1 MQRGGSDERGFQMN
15 HLRQR
20 GYIFALL
27 ALLFVFG
34 ACKGESPTAPPI
46 TPPGTGTGNPPGTP
60 PGAGSSV
67 TLTVANPNPL
77 TDSSTAIT
85 ATVLINGQPAPAGT
99 AIEFETT
106 LGRFEESGA
115 SETLRTTNAQGQVT
129 VNLTSSSA
137 GTATVTAV
145 VNNIVQRTTVNFTAR
160 PVTPQPP
167 DTGSTITSVT
177 PSFGPVEGGT
187 LVTINGTNFR
197 QPVRVFFDLGGGELR
212 EATVASVTPTRIEVI
227 APRVQLATGQ
237 TLESTVVVFVEAG
250 TPNEQRV
257 TSAAT
262 FTFRSSQ
269 LTPAVSAV
277 SPPSGP
283 LEGGTRVSILGDG
296 FEPFV
301 QVFFGLAEAEIVNV
315 TFNEIVAIAPNSRDT
330 TVDAA
335 PVAGQVP
342 IRIVN
347 VNSRTETTFTAG
359 FRYHSAVRIIAVGPT
374 AGPFTGGTRVRIDG
388 VGFDD
393 PVAVTIGGFAA
404 QPIQVSGTQIIAIT
418 SAIPVTDCNDVTGDI
433 AVTNINTGASAVA
446 EDLEFTYQVPQ
457 PIVVSVSNPT
467 QVGGSI
473 SIRVFNAFGFPRLR
487 LGDTSL
493 SVTGQTDNGDG
504 TTTFTAI
511 VPTTIQLETEACAGV
526 TGIQALRPTA
536 FDVTYES
543 ATTGCTDTAT
553 RGATIE
559 PPNTPLLRF
568 SPATYTPFTA
578 AITPASAGPPIVPAS
593 VTPSQAQTL
602 NVVNAG
608 RAPLEVQSI
617 SATTAGCAFFTIS
630 APPTPQTL
638 QTCEVAPITARY
650 NGSTTPGTQSCTLT
664 VVTDA
669 GTRSFTLTGT
679 SQ

>member
-1 MQRGGSDERGFQMN
+1 MRRGGSVERGFQMN

-20 GYIFALL
+20 KYVFALL

-46 TPPGTGTGNPPGTP
+46 TPPGTGNPPGTP

-67 TLTVANPNPL
+67 TLVVANPNPL

-99 AIEFETT
+99 AVEFETT
-106 LGRFEESGA
+106 LGRFEDSGA
-115 SETLRTTNAQGQVT
+115 PATLRTTNAQGQVT
-129 VNLTSSSA
+129 VNLTSATA
-137 GTATVTAV
+137 GAATVTAV

-167 DTGSTITSVT
+167 ETGSTITSVT

-197 QPVRVFFDLGGGELR
+197 TPVRVFFDLGGGELR

-227 APRVQLATGQ
+227 APRVQLAAGQ

-250 TPNEQRV
+250 TPNEQRI

-269 LTPAVSAV
+269 LTPQVSAV

-315 TFNEIVAIAPNSRDT
+315 AFNEIVVIAPNSRDT
-330 TVDAA
+330 TVDAT

-342 IRIVN
+342 VRIVN
-347 VNSRTETTFTAG
+347 VNSRTETVFTG
-359 FRYHSAVRIIAVGPT
+359 FRYTSAMQIVAVGPT
-374 AGPFTGGTRVRIDG
+374 VGPFTGGTRVRIDG

-393 PVAVTIGGFAA
+393 PVAVTIGGYAA
-404 QPIQVSGTQIIAIT
+404 QPIDVSGTQIIAIT
-418 SAIPVTDCNDVTGDI
+418 SAIPVTGCADVTGEVV
-433 AVTNINTGASAVA
+433 VTNINTGASDVA
-446 EDLEFTYQVPQ
+446 ENVEFTYLVPD

-467 QVGGSI
+467 QVGGTI

-511 VPTTIQLETEACAGV
+511 VPTTIELETESCAGV
-526 TGIQALRPTA
+526 SGIEALQPTA

-553 RGATIE
+553 RAATIE
-559 PPNTPLLRF
+559 PPNTPILRF
-568 SPATYTPFTA
+568 SPTTFTPFTA
-578 AITPASAGPPIVPAS
+578 TITPENPGPPIVPAS
-593 VTPSQAQTL
+593 VAPSANQTVNL
-602 NVVNAG
+602 VNAG
-608 RAPLEVQSI
+608 
-617 SATTAGCAFFTIS
+617 TANLTITAVSNTCDPALFTVS
-630 APPTPQTL
+630 LPSPGQQL
-638 QTCEVAPITARY
+638 GTCEIAPIIARY
-650 NGSTTPGTQSCTLT
+650 NGTTGGGTQSCTVT
-664 VVTDA
+664 VTTDA
-669 GTRSFTLTGT
+669 GARTFTLTGT

>member
-1 MQRGGSDERGFQMN
+1 MRRGGSVERGFQMN

-20 GYIFALL
+20 KYIFALL

-34 ACKGESPTAPPI
+34 ACKGESPTAPPT
-46 TPPGTGTGNPPGTP
+46 TPPGSGNPPGTP

-67 TLTVANPNPL
+67 TLAVANPNPL

-106 LGRFEESGA
+106 LGRFEDSGA
-115 SETLRTTNAQGQVT
+115 SATLRTTNALGQVT

-160 PVTPQPP
+160 PVTPTPP
-167 DTGSTITSVT
+167 ETGSTITSVSPT
-177 PSFGPVEGGT
+177 FGPVEGGT

-227 APRVQLATGQ
+227 APRVQLAAGQ
-237 TLESTVVVFVEAG
+237 TLDSTIVVFVEAG

-330 TVDAA
+330 TVDAV

-347 VNSRTETTFTAG
+347 VNSRTETTFTTG
-359 FRYHSAVRIIAVGPT
+359 FRYHSAIRIIAVGPT

-404 QPIQVSGTQIIAIT
+404 QPIDVSGTQIIAIT
-418 SAIPVTDCNDVTGDI
+418 SAVPVTGCSDVSGEI
-433 AVTNINTGASAVA
+433 SVTNINTGASATA
-446 EDLEFTYQVPQ
+446 ENLEFTYQVPK

-467 QVGGSI
+467 QVGGSV
-473 SIRVFNAFGFPRLR
+473 SIRVFNAYGFPRLR

-493 SVTGQTDNGDG
+493 SITGQTDNGDG

-511 VPTTIQLETEACAGV
+511 VPTTIELETQSCAGV
-526 TGIQALRPTA
+526 QGIEALQPTA

-553 RGATIE
+553 RAATIE
-559 PPNTPLLRF
+559 PPNTPILRF
-568 SPATYTPFTA
+568 SPTTFTPFTA
-578 AITPASAGPPIVPAS
+578 TITPGNPTATPPTVAT

-650 NGSTTPGTQSCTLT
+650 NGTTAAGTQSCTLT